1 MSEFNFVVPPSVA
14 KAVGLEEGI
23 VLYRV
28 ASLVEFTSRNAERVK
43 TNFIGGKWWYRAS
56 YKSWVDIFSGIFN
69 QRKILRIFEGLV
81 KGGYLEKGVF
91 NNQFSDRTAWYALT
105 EKTRL
110 LLDRK
115 STKESD
121 DHVAKNGHM
130 EDTKSG
136 KLMLPKME
144 TCHVTKNGNINNI
157 YNNIYN
163 KVNTPLTPQGEDV
176 LLSLEQDVPAVDAD
190 NGFDAFWTTYPKCDR
205 KIGRSKCLE
214 IWRKNELHLVKDK
227 VMKALQLDMK
237 TNSWTKDNGAWVP
250 MPQTWLNRKRHVDMD
265 YTSATASSTAKAKW
279 AVYTYDDVRQHSEEW
294 DMWQKNKHTG
304 AKAPAWSIKD
314 ADWVKENRDI
324 IISAEKLNG

>member
-1 MSEFNFVVPPSVA
+1 MAKKANTTGNNPSFVVLHSWMLDLGLKGAELNAYALIYGFSQDGESEFRGSQHYLATWCGVDVRSVRRVVGRLEDKGLIKKNTTCINGVKHCQYSANLSV
-14 KAVGLEEGI
+14 VQN
-23 VLYRV
+23 VLPQDKMS
-28 ASLVEFTSRNAERVK
+28 A
-43 TNFIGGKWWYRAS
+43 G
-56 YKSWVDIFSGIFN
+56 
-69 QRKILRIFEGLV
+69 
-81 KGGYLEKGVF
+81 
-91 NNQFSDRTAWYALT
+91 DRTKCQGGA
-105 EKTRL
+105 
-110 LLDRK
+110 D
-115 STKESD
+115 
-121 DHVAKNGHM
+121 
-130 EDTKSG
+130 
-136 KLMLPKME
+136 KMS
-144 TCHVTKNGNINNI
+144 
-157 YNNIYN
+157 YNNIDN
-163 KVNTPLTPQGEDV
+163 NIDNINTPLTPQGEDV

-190 NGFDAFWTTYPKCDR
+190 NGFDAFWATYPKCDR

-227 VMKALQLDMK
+227 VMKALLLDMK